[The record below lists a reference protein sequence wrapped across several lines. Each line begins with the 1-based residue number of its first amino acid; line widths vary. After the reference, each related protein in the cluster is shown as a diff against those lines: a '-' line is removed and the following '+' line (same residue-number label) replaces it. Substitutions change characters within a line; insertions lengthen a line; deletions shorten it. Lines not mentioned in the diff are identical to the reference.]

1 MAMKLIAT
9 LIGELSEDWNTSS
22 RECKISFYDDHILIS
37 TKVLYKEYKL
47 DDLEKLKFNYTSE
60 IKKTLFLSKKI
71 EYVSIIIG
79 ETEIPKIATS
89 HVKIDEVKNKI
100 ANHKKYIREKIK
112 IEQLNEQLKRDEKL
126 LILESFKKDITTNYS
141 GLNYYISDFRYT
153 ASFFEMHSSEK
164 NYFSLF
170 TIGLY
175 TSIER
180 HMKKSMTFD
189 INKYLNPIF
198 IRNFINYKINV
209 QLFKPYENSYGGKAV
224 LNKINIYNEV
234 YTFYLT
240 RNFLDLTDGVINDL
254 FDDISG
260 TEESTYLSLLYSYHL
275 ALALNIII
283 RLNRNVT
290 KIIQGD
296 IKTIIDN
303 LIASDIVDNNYIL
316 EKVYPIYTE
325 YKEDNLQTLEKIEFR
340 IVLNIYLH
348 DNYYGIHCFYKIYEE
363 FLDNLHKNV
372 QENDLNLN
380 LIEIIKNM
388 LINMNVDL
396 FFDNVI
402 VTNTKTK
409 DVYEVF
415 INYLM
420 YFLYKI
426 IPIKYIETVF
436 DNNFKNMLIDI
447 LYEKNQKEYIKL
459 ERDRLLRGDFK
470 TEVDYYNDTLSF
482 DSITNGY
489 DFEEYL
495 KTIFDKHGY
504 YVEVTKRS
512 GDQGADLVLNKNNEK
527 IVVQAKFYSRPVGN
541 KAVQEV
547 VSAIAFYNA
556 NKGMVVTNNRY
567 TQSAI
572 ELANAN
578 NIKLIDGA
586 ELQKMRESIQ
596 I

>member
-100 ANHKKYIREKIK
+100 ANHKEYIREKIK
-112 IEQLNEQLKRDEKL
+112 REQLNEQLKRDEKL
-126 LILESFKKDITTNYS
+126 LMLESFRKDVITNYS

-153 ASFFEMHSSEK
+153 ASFFEMYSTKK
-164 NYFSLF
+164 NCFNLF
-170 TIGLY
+170 AIGLY
-175 TSIER
+175 ESIEKG
-180 HMKKSMTFD
+180 MKKSTI
-189 INKYLNPIF
+189 INIDKYLKPKF
-198 IRNFINYKINV
+198 IINFINSKVNV
-209 QLFKPYENSYGGKAV
+209 LLFKSYLNSYGINAV
-224 LNKINIYNEV
+224 LDKINIYNEV
-234 YTFYLT
+234 YKYYLT
-240 RNFLDLTDGVINDL
+240 YDYLSLMDGIIDGL
-254 FDDISG
+254 FDDID
-260 TEESTYLSLLYSYHL
+260 EEKRTYLSLLYSYHL
-275 ALALNIII
+275 ALALNIVI

-290 KIIQGD
+290 EIIQGD
-296 IKTIIDN
+296 IKTIVNNLRESYSVDDN
-303 LIASDIVDNNYIL
+303 DILD
-316 EKVYPIYTE
+316 KVYPIYIE
-325 YKEDNLQTLEKIEFR
+325 YKEDDLQTLEKIEFKG
-340 IVLNIYLH
+340 VLNIYLNND
-348 DNYYGIHCFYKIYEE
+348 DNGLDRFFKIYEE
-363 FLDNLHKNV
+363 SLEIFSKEV
-372 QENDLNLN
+372 QENSLNLTES
-380 LIEIIKNM
+380 IENM
-388 LINMNVDL
+388 LINM
-396 FFDNVI
+396 
-402 VTNTKTK
+402 
-409 DVYEVF
+409 DVGLYFNRDMIIQNQERYYYEIFV
-415 INYLM
+415 NDLM
-420 YFLYKI
+420 YYLYRI
-426 IPIKYIETVF
+426 IPTKHIETAF
-436 DNNFKNMLIDI
+436 GNEFKNMLVDT
-447 LYEKNQKEYIKL
+447 LYEKDRKEHVRL
-459 ERDRLLRGDFK
+459 ERDRLLKGDLSK
-470 TEVDYYNDTLSF
+470 EVDYYNDKLSF
-482 DSITNGY
+482 DSITTGY

-512 GDQGADLVLNKNNEK
+512 CDQGADLVLNKNNEK
-527 IVVQAKFYSRPVGN
+527 TVVQAKFYSSPVGN

-586 ELQKMRESIQ
+586 ELQKMCESIQ

>member
-100 ANHKKYIREKIK
+100 ANHKEYIREKIK
-112 IEQLNEQLKRDEKL
+112 REQLNEQLKRDEKL
-126 LILESFKKDITTNYS
+126 LMLESFRKDVITNYS

-153 ASFFEMHSSEK
+153 ASFFEMYSTKK
-164 NYFSLF
+164 NCFNLF
-170 TIGLY
+170 AIGLY
-175 TSIER
+175 ESIEKG
-180 HMKKSMTFD
+180 MKKSTI
-189 INKYLNPIF
+189 INIDKYLKPKF
-198 IRNFINYKINV
+198 IINFINSKVNV
-209 QLFKPYENSYGGKAV
+209 LLFKSYLNSYGINAV
-224 LNKINIYNEV
+224 LDKINIYNEV
-234 YTFYLT
+234 YKYYLT
-240 RNFLDLTDGVINDL
+240 YDYLSLMDGIIDGL
-254 FDDISG
+254 FDDID
-260 TEESTYLSLLYSYHL
+260 EEKRTYLSLLYSYHL
-275 ALALNIII
+275 ALALNIVI

-290 KIIQGD
+290 EIIQGD
-296 IKTIIDN
+296 IKTIVNNLRESYSVDDN
-303 LIASDIVDNNYIL
+303 DILD
-316 EKVYPIYTE
+316 KVYPIYIE
-325 YKEDNLQTLEKIEFR
+325 YKEDDLQTLEKIEFKG
-340 IVLNIYLH
+340 VLNIYLNND
-348 DNYYGIHCFYKIYEE
+348 DNGLDRFFKIYEE
-363 FLDNLHKNV
+363 SLEIFSKEV
-372 QENDLNLN
+372 QENSLNLTES
-380 LIEIIKNM
+380 IENM
-388 LINMNVDL
+388 LINM
-396 FFDNVI
+396 
-402 VTNTKTK
+402 
-409 DVYEVF
+409 DVGLYFNRDMIIQNQERYYYEIFV
-415 INYLM
+415 NDLM
-420 YFLYKI
+420 YYLYRI
-426 IPIKYIETVF
+426 IPTKHIETAF
-436 DNNFKNMLIDI
+436 GNDFKNMLVDT
-447 LYEKNQKEYIKL
+447 LYEKDRKEHVRL
-459 ERDRLLRGDFK
+459 ERDRLLKGDLSK
-470 TEVDYYNDTLSF
+470 EVDYYNDKLSF
-482 DSITNGY
+482 DSITTGY

-512 GDQGADLVLNKNNEK
+512 CDQGADLVLNKNNEK
-527 IVVQAKFYSRPVGN
+527 TVVQAKFYSSPVGN

-586 ELQKMRESIQ
+586 ELQKMCESIQ